1 MAADTGEAPASLDA
15 GGGGTA
21 ASPDRPTWGALAT
34 PVGIV
39 GLAWSGF
46 QIATAIWPYVDVLI
60 QRSAHVSFA
69 TALALLL
76 TSREY
81 GRPARWLNHGL
92 AALAL
97 LPPVLIALDLG
108 RINDRFSGLDP
119 VMARD
124 YAGAMILLVL
134 LIEVSRRVL
143 GAGLTLFAIVFLAY
157 QFFGAD
163 LPGLLGHN
171 AANFTEFIDIQ
182 ILTLDGVFGIPTGVS
197 LRLVFYFILFA
208 AVFETF
214 GGGRMIIDI
223 SLALTGAR
231 VGGPAKTAVLASGLM
246 GSVSGSAV
254 ANVMSTGI
262 FTIPLMKRV
271 NYGARFAGAVE
282 AVASTGGQL
291 MPPIMGAAAF
301 ILADYLQMP
310 YREVVLAAIIP
321 ALLYFGSVLVAV
333 DFEARRRKL
342 AVIDPR
348 DVPSVADTLKR
359 SGHMLVPLA
368 WLVYRIVSGFDVT
381 TATIEAI
388 VISVAVG
395 TLRRSSRASPTAIL
409 NSLVITAERSI
420 NVAIPC
426 AVASLIVSVIAFTG
440 LGTKF
445 TSIVVALSGG
455 NIAAMLGLAMVATLI
470 LGAGMPTSSAY
481 IMGAVL
487 IVPALTYLGLD
498 PLVGHFFVL
507 YFSVMSMLTP
517 PVALSAYAAATIS
530 GASPSATGW
539 QAMFLALPGFIIP
552 YAIVLH
558 PGLLLVGT
566 FSDTLS
572 GLLMVFTGFIA
583 ISAAVV
589 GWLFR
594 PLSAAER
601 AVLGLIALGL
611 LWPDLRVAAVLA
623 AILAAFA
630 AWLGI
635 TAKRDSEANPG

>member
-1 MAADTGEAPASLDA
+1 MTADTGTAPD
-15 GGGGTA
+15 
-21 ASPDRPTWGALAT
+21 SPAWGVLAT
-34 PVGIV
+34 PAGLV
-39 GLAWSGF
+39 GLGWSGF
-46 QIATAIWPYVDVLI
+46 QIATAIWPYVDILI

-81 GRPARWLNHGL
+81 GRPARWLNLGL

-97 LPPVLIALDLG
+97 MPPVIIALDLG

-119 VMARD
+119 VMAWD
-124 YAGAMILLVL
+124 YAGALILLVL

-143 GAGLTLFAIVFLAY
+143 GVGLTSLAVVFLAY
-157 QFFGAD
+157 QFFGAN

-182 ILTLDGVFGIPTGVS
+182 FLTLDGVFGIPTGVS

-208 AVFETF
+208 AVFEVF

-223 SLALTGAR
+223 SLSLTGAR

-262 FTIPLMKRV
+262 FTIPLMKRI

-310 YREVVLAAIIP
+310 YSEVIIAAIIP
-321 ALLYFGSVLVAV
+321 ALLYFACVLVSV
-333 DFEARRRKL
+333 DFEARRSKL
-342 AVIDPR
+342 AVIDPG
-348 DVPSVADTLKR
+348 DVPGIADTVKH
-359 SGHMLVPLA
+359 SGHMLVPLFWLA
-368 WLVYRIVSGFDVT
+368 WRIVSGFDVT
-381 TATIEAI
+381 AATIEAI
-388 VISVAVG
+388 VISVVVG
-395 TLRRSSRASPTAIL
+395 TLRRSSRTSPVAIL
-409 NSLVITAERSI
+409 NSLVITAERSV

-426 AVASLIVSVIAFTG
+426 AIASLIVSVIAFTG

-487 IVPALTYLGLD
+487 IVPALTYLGLE
-498 PLVGHFFVL
+498 PLIGHFFVL

-530 GASPSATGW
+530 GSSPSATGW

-566 FSDTLS
+566 LGDTLS

-594 PLSAAER
+594 PLT
-601 AVLGLIALGL
+601 AVQRGALGIIALGL
-611 LWPDLRVAAVLA
+611 LWPDLRVAVVLA
-623 AILAAFA
+623 GLLAVFA
-630 AWLGI
+630 VWLYI
-635 TAKRDSEANPG
+635 AAKRDTGARPG